1 MLCLSEVEAEDV
13 RAVARRARTAVVPN
27 AVAPRAPIER
37 AAVEPPVLVALCR
50 LDVRQKGL
58 DRMAAIAAAAP
69 ALRLRVH
76 GDRDRNEPAAVEH
89 LLAHL
94 PANLE
99 VHEPVHGAAKEAALA
114 GATAYVA
121 LSRWEGIS
129 MAVLEALAGGLPCI
143 VSRYVARTL
152 GDEAGT
158 AVAVL
163 DDRLLDDDPAAA
175 GRARSRRSWPTPRRS
190 AHARRTVASSPA
202 RASLRLP
209 WRTRSRPRTAPASV
223 RCRRAPPGRHYPD
236 G

>member
-27 AVAPRAPIER
+27 AVAPRAPVER

-69 ALRLRVH
+69 ALRLPVH

-175 GRARSRRSWPTPRRS
+175 GRAIE
-190 AHARRTVASSPA
+190 ALVADPEALRA
-202 RASLRLP
+202 RAAHGRELASARF
-209 WRTRSRPRTAPASV
+209 APAAV
-223 RCRRAPPGRHYPD
+223 ADALEAAYRAGLAAAKEER
-236 G
+236 